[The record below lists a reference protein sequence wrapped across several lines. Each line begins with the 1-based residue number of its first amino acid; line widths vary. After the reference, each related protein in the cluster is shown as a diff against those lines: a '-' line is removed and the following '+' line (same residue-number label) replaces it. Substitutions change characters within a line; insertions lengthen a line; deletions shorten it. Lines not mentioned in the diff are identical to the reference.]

1 MNDLLFSTNDS
12 LKLICERETSSTR
25 KPEVSKGINS
35 EELLSRT
42 QFSGE

>member
-1 MNDLLFSTNDS
+1 MNDLLLSTNDS
-12 LKLICERETSSTR
+12 LKLISEGETSSTI
-25 KPEVSKGINS
+25 KLEVSKVINS